1 MNKAK
6 LKLGP
11 LMVFNHTW
19 EQLGKARKANNLNL
33 NFKDNEAEF

>member
-19 EQLGKARKANNLNL
+19 EQLGKARKATT
-33 NFKDNEAEF
+33 